1 MEPETIE
8 YYTQTS
14 QTVAQGQPTS
24 FLFNTSIDSSNISS
38 AVIYLISLDG
48 VPLSN
53 TNITISETIKGLPN
67 FANINVPSEVQP
79 STFVYRIDV
88 RFYNSGNELIAEA
101 PLFLTVVADVVVVVE
116 SFYLQNS
123 LTVTKGQKTRF
134 IYDASNSMNASIAS
148 ASITS
153 TPVPA
158 GVFVDSTITNGVKAI
173 TFGNVTI
180 PNTLASGTYNLV
192 VQFNNSNASPAATV
206 NISVVVVDVY
216 MVAVDGY
223 SSGTLVYGNNT
234 TLNRT
239 MTSGLVWRP
248 LSLNNAPQFFG
259 AATSLSTLFSG
270 QSYLSRDR
278 IDALQSQVNSLNSLS
293 TNALNTFS
301 RNTTLYLKDFA
312 TEFNAFKGQI
322 TSSLAT
328 TISALALDEVQDRL
342 LQSSISQLSNVEG
355 SLFSAIAQKAS
366 LMTQNLT
373 LAYTRNFVNVLLNVY
388 PIYNSAGGAD
398 AGVCNVDDFFPE
410 IVWGTTTP
418 VLNGVSYANT
428 DAYMTP
434 DVVTATMDNISSN
447 SYIYNITS
455 ATILEQTDAATSTN
469 TTAAVNDFSVT
480 SGTNLSD
487 NGVI

>member
-1 MEPETIE
+1 
-8 YYTQTS
+8 
-14 QTVAQGQPTS
+14 
-24 FLFNTSIDSSNISS
+24 
-38 AVIYLISLDG
+38 
-48 VPLSN
+48 
-53 TNITISETIKGLPN
+53 
-67 FANINVPSEVQP
+67 
-79 STFVYRIDV
+79 
-88 RFYNSGNELIAEA
+88 
-101 PLFLTVVADVVVVVE
+101 
-116 SFYLQNS
+116 
-123 LTVTKGQKTRF
+123 
-134 IYDASNSMNASIAS
+134 
-148 ASITS
+148 
-153 TPVPA
+153 
-158 GVFVDSTITNGVKAI
+158 
-173 TFGNVTI
+173 
-180 PNTLASGTYNLV
+180 
-192 VQFNNSNASPAATV
+192 
-206 NISVVVVDVY
+206 
-216 MVAVDGY
+216 
-223 SSGTLVYGNNT
+223 
-234 TLNRT
+234 
-239 MTSGLVWRP
+239 
-248 LSLNNAPQFFG
+248 
-259 AATSLSTLFSG
+259 
-270 QSYLSRDR
+270 
-278 IDALQSQVNSLNSLS
+278 
-293 TNALNTFS
+293 LNTFS

>member
-1 MEPETIE
+1 MEPEPTIE
-8 YYTQTS
+8 YYIQTS
-14 QTVAQGQPTS
+14 QTIIKGQTTS
-24 FLFNTSIDSSNISS
+24 FLFNTSIDSSNIIS
-38 AVIYLISLDG
+38 AGIHTITLDG
-48 VPLSN
+48 QHLSN
-53 TNITISETIKGLPN
+53 SGITISEISKGSHN
-67 FANINVPSEVQP
+67 FANINVPSTLTP
-79 STFVYRIDV
+79 STISYKIEV
-88 RFYNSGNELIAEA
+88 RFFNSESGLIAEV
-101 PLFLTVVADVVVVVE
+101 PLYVTVVDR
-116 SFYLQNS
+116 FYLQYS

-134 IYDASNSMNASIAS
+134 IYDASNSKNASIAS

-153 TPVPA
+153 TSVPE
-158 GVFVDSTITNGVKAI
+158 GVFIDSTITNGVKAI

-180 PNTLASGTYNLV
+180 PNTLASGTYSLV
-192 VQFNNSNASPAATV
+192 VQFKNSNDSQVATV
-206 NISVVVVDVY
+206 NITVVVVDVY

-223 SSGTLVYGNNT
+223 SSGTLVYGDNT

-293 TNALNTFS
+293 TNSLNTFS

-455 ATILEQTDAATSTN
+455 ATILEQTDAATSMN
-469 TTAAVNDFSVT
+469 TTAAVDDFSVT